1 MNMVYF
7 PNHFDILYVSH
18 QSHVFLHKYIMH
30 ILFIAGYIDFWFLV
44 LYIFLIFIYLAAL
57 GLSCSMWG
65 L

>member
-1 MNMVYF
+1 MNMVHF

-18 QSHVFLHKYIMH
+18 QSHILLPKYIMH
-30 ILFIAGYIDFWFLV
+30 ILFIARYIDFWFLV

-57 GLSCSMWG
+57 GRSCSMWD